1 MMHKT
6 PGDAGD
12 PAGSPDYR
20 VKLPTFEGPLD
31 LLLHLVRKHE
41 LDILNIPIAFI
52 TQQYTAYMHLLERL
66 NIDLAADY
74 LLMAAT
80 LVHIKTRSLLPEPPV
95 EESDAAEEEGVE
107 DPRAELVRRLLEY
120 QKYQDAARELGDRP
134 VRGRDVFDRGQTET
148 SSGLPAPLANIG
160 VFQLLD
166 AFQAVLERTRK
177 HQEHEVDLEE
187 FSISDKIDTVRCI
200 LAEHGRTEFANLFNQ
215 GGSRAEM
222 IITFLALLEMVRL
235 QLTTLQQSGPLE
247 PIYIELAQAPEEP
260 PREPSPDLSHP

>member
-1 MMHKT
+1 MTHKT
-6 PGDAGD
+6 PGALSD
-12 PAGSPDYR
+12 PSGAPGYR

-52 TQQYTAYMHLLERL
+52 TQQYTAYMQLLERL

-80 LVHIKTRSLLPEPPV
+80 LVHIKTRTLLPDPPP
-95 EESDAAEEEGVE
+95 EESDPSEAEDAE

-120 QKYQDAARELGDRP
+120 QKYQGAAGELGKRP
-134 VRGRDVFDRGQTET
+134 LRGRDVFGRGLTE
-148 SSGLPAPLANIG
+148 SSAAVPASLAAVG

-177 HQEHEVDLEE
+177 LQDHKVELEE
-187 FSISDKIDTVRCI
+187 FSISDKIDDVRRI
-200 LAEHGRTEFANLFNQ
+200 LGERGRTEFANLFNRQ
-215 GGSRAEM
+215 GSRAEM
-222 IITFLALLEMVRL
+222 IVTFLALLEMVRL

-247 PIYIELAQAPEEP
+247 PIYIELAPNCAGPTS
-260 PREPSPDLSHP
+260 EPSTDLS